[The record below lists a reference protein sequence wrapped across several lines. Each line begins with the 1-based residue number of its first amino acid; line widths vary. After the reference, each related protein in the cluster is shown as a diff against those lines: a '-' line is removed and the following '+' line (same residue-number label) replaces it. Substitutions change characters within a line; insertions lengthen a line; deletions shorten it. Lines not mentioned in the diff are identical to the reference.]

1 MYGCDSWTVK
11 KVECQIINA
20 LELWCWRGLLRVP
33 CSKEIKAVNLKGNQ
47 PWILFG
53 RIDAEAPVFWSP
65 DASRWLIGKVPDS
78 GKDWGQ
84 KEKRVSEDEMVGWHY
99 RYNEHELGQ
108 TLEDGE
114 GQGGLECWS
123 TWSCKKS
130 DMTGWLNNNNS
141 TYHCIFYLL
150 WSVNLFLNKLWTSIF
165 FKVY

>member
-20 LELWCWRGLLRVP
+20 LELWCWRRLLRVP

-99 RYNEHELGQ
+99 RYSEHELGQ
-108 TLEDGE
+108 TLGDGE

-123 TWSCKKS
+123 TWSCKKL
-130 DMTGWLNNNNS
+130 DMTGWLNNNS
-141 TYHCIFYLL
+141 MYHCIFYLL
-150 WSVNLFLNKLWTSIF
+150 WSVNLFLNKRWTYIF
-165 FKVY
+165 